1 MTRIVHISDLHFGKP
16 AAYERL
22 EALKGLVSGMR
33 PAAVAVSGDLT
44 QRCATR
50 EFEQARSYLEE
61 LERTAPC
68 IVVPGNHDIRWLG
81 AVARNLGFAGLFRR
95 KAHEFKYSRY
105 RRHICREL
113 NPSLEVP
120 GAVIAGLN
128 TAHGIS
134 RGSLTRRLK
143 DLGVIGHVRRQDV
156 ERVRRLFEQ
165 APAGSARIVM
175 LHHNPIKGPLSGRH
189 GLANTGWALEALA
202 TIGTE
207 LILCGHDHQEAIHA
221 IERTSPGGLVI
232 STAGTISNRVRP
244 GRSSSFN
251 LVDIEEESLRIVTYT
266 WSRDAKDFLPSTERL
281 FPRHRGTGRY
291 NLGSMQDDGRDLG
304 HVEQTDPR
312 R

>member
-16 AAYERL
+16 AVYERL
-22 EALKGLVSGMR
+22 EALRALLSGMR

-44 QRCATR
+44 QRCANR
-50 EFEQARSYLEE
+50 EFEQASSYLRE

-81 AVARNLGFAGLFRR
+81 AVARNLGLAGLFRR

-105 RRHICREL
+105 RRHICEEL
-113 NPSLEVP
+113 NPFLEVP

-134 RGSLTRRLK
+134 RGSLTRRLR

-156 ERVRRLFEQ
+156 ERVRRRFEQ
-165 APAGSARIVM
+165 APPGAARIVM
-175 LHHNPIKGPLSGRH
+175 IHHNPIKGQLSGRH
-189 GLANTGWALEALA
+189 GLSNTGWALETLAAL
-202 TIGTE
+202 GTE
-207 LILCGHDHQEAIHA
+207 LILCGHDHQEAILA
-221 IERTSPGGLVI
+221 TERTSPGLVI
-232 STAGTISNRVRP
+232 SAAGTISNRVRP
-244 GRSSSFN
+244 GRSPSFN
-251 LVDIEEESLRIVTYT
+251 LVDIGEESLRIVTYT
-266 WSRDAKDFLPSTERL
+266 WNNTAKDFLPSTERL
-281 FPRHRGTGRY
+281 FPRPQRTGRY

>member
-16 AAYERL
+16 AAHERL
-22 EALKGLVSGMR
+22 EALKDLVSGMR

-44 QRCATR
+44 QRCANR
-50 EFEQARSYLEE
+50 EFEQARSYLKQ
-61 LERTAPC
+61 LERSAPC

-81 AVARNLGFAGLFRR
+81 AVARNLGFAGFFRR

-105 RRHICREL
+105 RRYICNEL
-113 NPSLEVP
+113 NPLLEIP

-143 DLGVIGHVRRQDV
+143 DLGVIGHVRRSDV

-165 APAGSARIVM
+165 APPGAARVVM
-175 LHHNPIKGPLSGRH
+175 IHHNPIKGPVSGRH
-189 GLANTGWALEALA
+189 GLANTEWALEVLA
-202 TIGTE
+202 SIGTE

-221 IERTSPGGLVI
+221 IERSPGLVI

-251 LVDIEEESLRIVTYT
+251 LVDVGEESLRIVTYT
-266 WSRDAKDFLPSTERL
+266 WSRDMKNFLPSTERL
-281 FPRHRGTGRY
+281 FPRPHRPGRY
-291 NLGSMQDDGRDLG
+291 NLDSMQDDGRDLG